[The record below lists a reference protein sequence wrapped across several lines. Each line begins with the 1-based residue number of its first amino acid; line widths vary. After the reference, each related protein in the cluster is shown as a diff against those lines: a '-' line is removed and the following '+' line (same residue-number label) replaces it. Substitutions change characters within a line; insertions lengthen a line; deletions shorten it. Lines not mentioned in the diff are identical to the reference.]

1 METSALGQRSKLA
14 GGAFAALADS
24 GSDGADDQ
32 GNESEES
39 IDDAREQL
47 PQIKRQLNPNRQKR
61 NENAKRNE
69 RHNKKRAAAE
79 AAAARERQAPI
90 VVGRS
95 ITAMIASAVGASSL
109 LHATPADFVR
119 VKEAHFARLLYTN
132 PVCLLTS
139 SAANLRTASAA
150 ASASLPAAGALRNVM
165 TVSWLAPTSNR
176 GEFVMTLHAARYTA
190 RLVHAEGHRFVLS
203 VPVRGMEAL
212 VKSIGACSGSGA
224 VAAAAEAAE
233 DESAGK
239 AAASNEADG
248 SASATAAVSAPAAA
262 ESSASAAA
270 APIVRADKI
279 RQLAVPMCR
288 PGCKSMQIAA
298 HADDDDEE
306 DDGVDAEARAD
317 DADDAAAEL
326 MAVRGCC
333 AHLVCTVTR
342 ALPATDANPASVAHN
357 VLFCRVQRAYVHG
370 AYFQNTQFVAPRGAP
385 PYLSFL
391 GSGGFAHV
399 IAAPPPVASARGS
412 AD

>member
-1 METSALGQRSKLA
+1 
-14 GGAFAALADS
+14 
-24 GSDGADDQ
+24 
-32 GNESEES
+32 
-39 IDDAREQL
+39 
-47 PQIKRQLNPNRQKR
+47 
-61 NENAKRNE
+61 
-69 RHNKKRAAAE
+69 
-79 AAAARERQAPI
+79 
-90 VVGRS
+90 
-95 ITAMIASAVGASSL
+95 MIASAVGATSL
-109 LHATPADFVR
+109 LHATSADFVR

-139 SAANLRTASAA
+139 SAANLRS
-150 ASASLPAAGALRNVM
+150 ASASLPATGALRNVM

-224 VAAAAEAAE
+224 VEAATEAAAEG
-233 DESAGK
+233 ESAGK
-239 AAASNEADG
+239 AATSTSSSETDG
-248 SASATAAVSAPAAA
+248 SAAAAAVSAPAAA

-288 PGCKSMQIAA
+288 PGCKSMQIAV
-298 HADDDDEE
+298 HDDDE
-306 DDGVDAEARAD
+306 DDDEVDAEARAD

-326 MAVRGCC
+326 AAVRGCC

-399 IAAPPPVASARGS
+399 IAAPPQVASTRGA